1 VSLTEAEGGTKR
13 VYTAHAEVGGKLAQL
28 GGRLINSTAKRLAD
42 QFFENFRNHLTKGEP
57 AGGT

>member
-1 VSLTEAEGGTKR
+1 
-13 VYTAHAEVGGKLAQL
+13 VGGKLAQL

-42 QFFENFRNHLTKGEP
+42 QFFENFHNHLTNRET